1 MPQDTQG
8 FVNGSA
14 YPTTFVNDTQVKIN
28 VPAEAIRMP
37 GNLIVTVRSQSDA
50 KLESNPIPL
59 NVAAPPEPPYKYI
72 GLITLKNVPT
82 AVLVSQSSE
91 EDVYNVRKGAVIGGK
106 WKIVNITPQKV
117 EIEDTSIKVSH
128 VINYTVDTK

>member
-1 MPQDTQG
+1 M
-8 FVNGSA
+8 
-14 YPTTFVNDTQVKIN
+14 
-28 VPAEAIRMP
+28 
-37 GNLIVTVRSQSDA
+37 VRSQSNQN
-50 KLESNPIPL
+50 LISNSIPL

-72 GLITLKNVPT
+72 GLITLKNVQT
-82 AVLVSQSSE
+82 AVLVAQGNE
-91 EDVYNVRKGAVIGGK
+91 EEPYNVKKGGVIGGK